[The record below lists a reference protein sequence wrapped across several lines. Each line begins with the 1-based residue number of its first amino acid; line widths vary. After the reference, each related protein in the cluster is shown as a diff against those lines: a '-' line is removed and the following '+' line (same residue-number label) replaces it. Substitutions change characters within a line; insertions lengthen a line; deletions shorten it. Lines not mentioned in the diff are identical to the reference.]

1 MSIIFGAI
9 SPHPPIIIPEIGGSE
24 IKKVEKTIKGLK
36 KLADVL
42 EKAEPDTL
50 VVISPHGLVYS
61 DRMNVCGMTKLEGDM
76 AHFGHPEIKFK
87 YENDLD
93 LAVVINKA
101 ANKEGIETLLYDS
114 GAENRTYELDHG
126 IYVPLYYLAANLTGI
141 KVLPI
146 AYSLL
151 DRLQH
156 FGFGQVIAEVA
167 AKDSKKRIAI
177 IASGDLSHRLIPAAP
192 AGYTPT
198 GEKFDKQLIKA
209 LGKNDTQKI
218 LNFEE
223 DFLEEA
229 GECGYRSI
237 LILLGALND
246 LKTKPEV
253 LSYQG
258 PFGVG
263 YAVINYQIKNRKQ

>member
-1 MSIIFGAI
+1 MPIIFGAI
-9 SPHPPIIIPEIGGSE
+9 SPHPPIIIPEIGGPE
-24 IKKVEKTIKGLK
+24 IAKVKKTIKAMK
-36 KLADVL
+36 KLAGKL

-50 VVISPHGLVYS
+50 IVISPHGLVYP
-61 DRMNVCGMTKLEGDM
+61 DRMNICGMSKLKGNM
-76 AHFGHPEIKFK
+76 AHFGHQEIKFK

-93 LAVVINKA
+93 LVAAIDKA
-101 ANKEGIETLLYDS
+101 ANKDGIETLAYDNA
-114 GAENRTYELDHG
+114 AENRTYELDHG
-126 IYVPLYYLAANLTGI
+126 VTVPLYFLAANLTGI

-156 FGFGQVIAEVA
+156 FGFGQAIAEV
-167 AKDSKKRIAI
+167 AKDSKKRIAV

-192 AGYTPT
+192 AGYTPA
-198 GEKFDKQLIKA
+198 GKKFDKQLLKA
-209 LGKNDTQKI
+209 LEKNDTETI
-218 LNFEE
+218 LNFDE

-237 LILLGALND
+237 LILLGALNG
-246 LKTKPEV
+246 LKVKPEI
-253 LSYQG
+253 LSYEG

-263 YAVINYQIKNRKQ
+263 YAVVEFRIMNKEL

>member
-1 MSIIFGAI
+1 MSIVFGAI

-24 IKKVEKTIKGLK
+24 IKKVEKTIKAMK
-36 KLADVL
+36 KLADIL

-50 VVISPHGLVYS
+50 IVISPHGLVYP
-61 DRMNVCGMTKLEGDM
+61 DRMNICGMSKLKGDL
-76 AHFGHPEIKFK
+76 AHFGHPEIKLK

-93 LAVVINKA
+93 LAIEIDKTA
-101 ANKEGIETLLYDS
+101 SDDGIEALLYDN
-114 GAENRTYELDHG
+114 GATNRTYELDHG
-126 IYVPLYYLAANLTGI
+126 VTVPLYYLASELTDI

-156 FGFGQVIAEVA
+156 FGFGQVIGNVA
-167 AKDSKKRIAI
+167 AKNTKKRIAI

-192 AGYTPT
+192 AGYTPV
-198 GEKFDKQLIKA
+198 GKKFDKTLLKT
-209 LGKNDTQKI
+209 LEENDTQEI

-223 DFLEEA
+223 DFLKEA
-229 GECGYRSI
+229 GECGYNSI

-246 LKTKPEV
+246 LKTKPRV
-253 LSYQG
+253 LSYEG

-263 YAVINYQIKNRKQ
+263 YAIVNFKIS